1 MAKELINIHGNI
13 STQELAE
20 RLGVSTSS
28 IRHNLSSVRALFGEK
43 GVSLV
48 SVPQKGLYIEATE
61 EQRAEIDNMLLQ
73 FANHNP
79 MSEGF
84 RRDYIF
90 QTVFR
95 YQGGYTLQ
103 LLADELYVSRNA
115 VSKDLQFLNKFLEM
129 FHIKIAA
136 KKNKGIVVEGHEFEI
151 RQALILYNNQKWWNE
166 TYLEPPKELDV
177 RMSSRAW
184 TFLSNFY
191 PESMEEI
198 WEIQNALHEMER
210 QIELLFT
217 DISFGRLM
225 EYLTI
230 TRERFKQEKYILSY
244 IEEKRLTI
252 GKRYLKAAEVF
263 LSLYIG
269 EEDEC
274 WKYERTYLAAR
285 LCEASTIKCRK
296 RSSGYSEAVEKY
308 LKEVKNVVRR
318 YYSGDDREL
327 IENVEDLITAM
338 RYRENYRIY
347 DWTDL
352 SKDIKEHLAGLYAI
366 CMMQIYI
373 LEEETGLKFREDDI
387 ARITLL
393 IQNHMNKRRKEAIL
407 VTASNEEENYYNLKK
422 LKEKFPYIHF
432 REIIDYRDFRIED
445 YERALVVST
454 VVLKEEA
461 PNLVCITKHVS
472 SKDMGV
478 IKQKLADTGIYHQE
492 ILEKVFCENMIF
504 DITAKSKEDV
514 LEQAVEKLMEF
525 EYVEEG
531 FLDAVLQREEI
542 LSTSIGNG
550 VAIPHVYKE
559 FVLKSGVA
567 VIRLKNGVNWS
578 EEERADLIFL
588 FAIGDED
595 SRDVKKIFSH
605 MYHILKEDYLIHKVR
620 NANSKEE
627 ILELVLADTNR

>member
-28 IRHNLSSVRALFGEK
+28 IRHNLSSLRALFGEK
-43 GVSLV
+43 GVNLV
-48 SVPQKGLYIEATE
+48 SVPQKGLYIEATD
-61 EQRAEIDNMLLQ
+61 EQRKEIDNMLLQ

-79 MSEGF
+79 ISEGF

-103 LLADELYVSRNA
+103 LLAEELYVSRNA
-115 VSKDLQFLNKFLEM
+115 VSKDLQYLNKFLEI
-129 FHIKIAA
+129 FHVRITA

-191 PESMEEI
+191 PESLEEI
-198 WEIQNALHEMER
+198 WEIQDALHQME
-210 QIELLFT
+210 QQTELIFT

-230 TRERFKQEKYILSY
+230 ARERLKQGKYISSH
-244 IEEKRLTI
+244 IREKRLTI
-252 GKRYLKAAEVF
+252 GKKYLKAAEVF
-263 LSLYIG
+263 LSLYIS

-296 RSSGYSEAVEKY
+296 RSSGYGEAVEEYLEAVKY
-308 LKEVKNVVRR
+308 VVRR
-318 YYSGDDREL
+318 YYSDDDREL

-338 RYRENYRIY
+338 RYRENYCIY

-352 SKDIKEHLAGLYAI
+352 SKDIKEHLAGLYAV

-373 LEEETGLKFREDDI
+373 LEEATGLNFREDDI

-393 IQNHMNKRRKEAIL
+393 LQNHMNKRRKEAIL
-407 VTASNEEENYYNLKK
+407 VTASNEEESYYNLKK
-422 LKEKFPYIHF
+422 LKEEFPYIHF
-432 REIIDYRDFRIED
+432 RGIVDYRDFRLED

-454 VVLKEEA
+454 VVLKDEA
-461 PNLVCITKHVS
+461 PNLICITKHVS
-472 SKDMGV
+472 SSDIGV
-478 IKQKLADTGIYHQE
+478 IKQKLTDTGIYHQE
-492 ILEKVFCENMIF
+492 ILEKVFCENVIC
-504 DITAKSKEDV
+504 DITAKNKADV
-514 LEQAVEKLMEF
+514 LQQAVDKLKEF
-525 EYVEEG
+525 DYVDEG
-531 FLDAVLQREEI
+531 FLAEVLAREEI
-542 LSTSIGNG
+542 LSTSIGSG
-550 VAIPHVYKE
+550 VAIPHVYKKS
-559 FVLKSGVA
+559 VLKSGVA
-567 VIRLKNGVNWS
+567 VIRLKNSVNWT
-578 EEERADLIFL
+578 EEERVDLIFL

-595 SRDVKKIFSH
+595 GRDVKRIFSH
-605 MYHILKEDYLIHKVR
+605 MYHILREDELIDKIR
-620 NANSKEE
+620 KAESKEK
-627 ILELVLADTNR
+627 ILKLILSDVN